1 MSAQPFR
8 TGATWLTD
16 DQLILLDVLF
26 DRGATIRLLRR
37 GIFHEQWNLGY
48 VHSLDDVELKNT
60 LHLLCEH
67 GVLKPLSIS
76 ERVSFRMTRVGG
88 EMWSLER
95 CPDWTRYC
103 TEQYRDLSGGRT
115 LMTVM
120 AASPVVRDH
129 FLALWPKGPAR
140 RKTAVIADRP
150 LIEWHPFPQLYVGL
164 AIYEEQRQWTPTE
177 FAAYSE
183 WWHEHWNML
192 ERERSWWRY
201 VPELQKFVVG
211 TN

>member
-129 FLALWPKGPAR
+129 FLALWPKGPAEDGGDRGPSSDRVAPVPTTLR
-140 RKTAVIADRP
+140 RSCHLRRTAPMDSDRVCCVQRVVART
-150 LIEWHPFPQLYVGL
+150 LEYAGTRTQLV
-164 AIYEEQRQWTPTE
+164 AVC
-177 FAAYSE
+177 S
-183 WWHEHWNML
+183 
-192 ERERSWWRY
+192 
-201 VPELQKFVVG
+201 
-211 TN
+211 